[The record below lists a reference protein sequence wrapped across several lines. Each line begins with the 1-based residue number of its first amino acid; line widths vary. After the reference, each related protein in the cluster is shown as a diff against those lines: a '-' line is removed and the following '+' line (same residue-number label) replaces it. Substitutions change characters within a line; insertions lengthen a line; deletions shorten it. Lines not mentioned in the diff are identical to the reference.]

1 MADRI
6 LALRREFE
14 PADGNVEGKFGNPR
28 GLNLGLYKSLFKD
41 TAKHS
46 VISSSP
52 KVFSA
57 IHKNDFTDNFYISED
72 ELEAYAQG
80 LLDILTNKNIDAVL
94 EQEANEAQI
103 DLDDIALDDKDI
115 KLSLYRSFKSI
126 YDKWISNSGKSTQK
140 TPTKGYFFNNYGQD
154 DDRTLF
160 DHFSFVNRG
169 ASDIGGQAIIDP
181 NMLSELVSTSN
192 GKGPTES
199 LYQVITNLLSKNNF
213 DFFPLPTYVKY
224 SLSGEEDLL
233 DMFRAIPDKISK
245 VAPNPS
251 FLCVY
256 IGGNSRVLDIP
267 RSSCDNEIAFDYGND
282 GFDINDPTQ
291 FPQDVS
297 DADGYGLTAFK
308 VRYGQEAQ
316 NHFKKIEL
324 DQTEF
329 KETQESLLV
338 INALANPKQGNS
350 PSQAGKGN
358 NIYDMYLTRGYTCTV
373 TAFGNLQIQPLM
385 YFQLE
390 NVPMF
395 RGSYLITNVKHA
407 ITPHNV
413 ETVFKGTRQP
423 FVQAPLV
430 VDPVSL
436 LDLALAEES
445 IEGQK
450 LGSLG
455 ANTNRSV
462 SNITSSAYSSGGPET
477 IKSYVL
483 SEKTVEG
490 ITVKEGP
497 KYLSAGPLNT
507 KNVTTVVLHWTAM
520 FKLHVSTD
528 TSVGYQFT
536 IDIDGG
542 LFETNA
548 LKNKSSHA
556 GCPDTKEG
564 PCHSMNSKS
573 IGISYVGGVKF
584 HQKLGVPGIVEGV
597 HNFPRNKQDN
607 EKHGYAFTEDEWKKS
622 EVILPYKSQSNGDAS
637 TLKVNPKA
645 QWDSIVNAILLAKSA
660 HPTITNIT
668 SHHWTSADKQDVRD
682 EFPWARLLNELKDR
696 GFKEVRLVSDWPS
709 QNSYRTGQTVYNE
722 ELNLPENLFG
732 PTAEEQQENSSS
744 IGENLGSQIGLFST
758 KPTEPV

>member
-1 MADRI
+1 MPERI
-6 LALRREFE
+6 LALRKEFDPPDSSNADNFGKPRE
-14 PADGNVEGKFGNPR
+14 
-28 GLNLGLYKSLFKD
+28 LNDGLYKKLFKEP
-41 TAKHS
+41 AKHS
-46 VISSSP
+46 IVSSSP

-80 LLDILTNKNIDAVL
+80 LLDILTNENINAVL
-94 EQEANEAQI
+94 EEEANEAQI

-126 YDKWISNSGKSTQK
+126 YDKWIANSGKSTQK

-181 NMLSELVSTSN
+181 NMLSELISTSN

-199 LYQVITNLLSKNNF
+199 LYQVITNILSKNNF

-233 DMFRAIPDKISK
+233 DMFRAIPDKINK

-267 RSSCDNEIAFDYGND
+267 RSSCDNENKIAFDYGND

-291 FPQDVS
+291 FPKDVS
-297 DADGYGLTAFK
+297 EAGGQGLTAFK

-338 INALANPKQGNS
+338 IDALANPKQGNS

-373 TAFGNLQIQPLM
+373 TAFGNLQIQNLM

-395 RGSYLITNVKHA
+395 RGSYLITNVKHT

-423 FVQAPLV
+423 FVQSPIV

-436 LDLALAEES
+436 LDLALSEEA

-450 LGSLG
+450 LGTLG
-455 ANTNRSV
+455 ANTNRAVGFV
-462 SNITSSAYSSGGPET
+462 SSSFPSGGPPEIISTPLSKKT
-477 IKSYVL
+477 IKGIVVSTPPKQYKAASGSPL
-483 SEKTVEG
+483 KVE
-490 ITVKEGP
+490 
-497 KYLSAGPLNT
+497 
-507 KNVTTVVLHWTAM
+507 NVDTIVLHWTAG
-520 FKLHVSTD
+520 FNLHVDTS
-528 TSVGYQFT
+528 TSVGYQYT
-536 IDIDGG
+536 IDIDGT
-542 LFETNA
+542 LWETNSI
-548 LKNKSSHA
+548 KNKSSHA
-556 GCPDTKEG
+556 GCPNTKDG
-564 PCHSMNSKS
+564 PCHSMNSRS
-573 IGISYVGGVKF
+573 VGISYVGGIKY
-584 HQKLGVPGIVEGV
+584 HQKLGVEGIDDSI
-597 HNFPRNKQDN
+597 HNFKGNRQDN
-607 EKHGYAFTEDEWKKS
+607 DTHGYALTEGEWEMDELF
-622 EVILPYKSQSNGDAS
+622 LPYGPNGKNTPD
-637 TLKVNPKA
+637 TIKIQPKK
-645 QWDSIVNAILLAKSA
+645 QWDSLVNAILLAKFNYKN
-660 HPTITNIT
+660 ITNIT
-668 SHHWTSADKQDVRD
+668 SHHWTSSDKQDVRD
-682 EFPWARLLNELKDR
+682 EFPWARLINELKDK
-696 GFKEVRLVSDWPS
+696 GFNEVRLVSDWPS
-709 QNSYRTGQTVYNE
+709 TNSFGTGKTVYNKK
-722 ELNLPENLFG
+722 LNLPENLFG
-732 PTAEEQQENSSS
+732 PTAEEKQEN
-744 IGENLGSQIGLFST
+744 T
-758 KPTEPV
+758 